1 MLVRGFN
8 MTPVRLLDLHQKG
21 CCVKRF
27 FGQTWLWDLNLKLIE
42 RTKGRVSGELC

>member
-1 MLVRGFN
+1 